1 MDLKKQ
7 IQREIK
13 FRGLRTDGSAWVYGD
28 LCSNIY
34 FKNETKT
41 KCFYILQMPE
51 GGDCDEDIQFI
62 EVIPESVGQHTGLKD
77 KNGVDIYEGDI
88 LASHRHYFYSPG
100 VVVFEDRGWKIEFG
114 GESHFCVDSVWESVE
129 VVGNIHDN
137 PEMINIAVSE

>member
-1 MDLKKQ
+1 MDLKNQTQK
-7 IQREIK
+7 REIK
-13 FRGLRTDGSAWVYGD
+13 FRAWDIENKQMVYD
-28 LCSNIY
+28 I
-34 FKNETKT
+34 ETLEFNSYGVSKVT
-41 KCFYILQMPE
+41 NQNDDWFFVKQKEFISFPNCELM
-51 GGDCDEDIQFI
+51 QF
-62 EVIPESVGQHTGLKD
+62 TGLKD

-114 GESHFCVDSVWESVE
+114 VESHFCVDSVWESVE